1 MKWDI
6 KIAIACIIILVIAT
20 VILNN
25 GINWT
30 EFSELLI
37 LFILLFWLADI
48 KIPIEIPGFIKIG
61 EELKVIG
68 EKLINISQNISN
80 IKIIN
85 EFIGQK
91 SGDSYTFT
99 GTVDNV
105 SSDIAKTQLTTT
117 DEKLKNP

>member
-117 DEKLKNP
+117 DEKLKNH